1 MPTMRNVC
9 LASLILLLPAVAG
22 AQQASTSTPSS
33 GASTKGYVAVHV
45 GGQAGSSSSAGSFTF
60 SAYDETA
67 TVTSDQDYG
76 GGFLFNI
83 EGGFAFMPRFAAG
96 LAITRASSDA
106 NTRLSASIP
115 HPQIFDS
122 PRTATF
128 DGADA
133 THSETGYHIFVSYL
147 APVSER
153 VDVRVFA
160 GPSIFRV
167 SHDLV
172 SAIAF
177 TETSPFTSVTIT
189 GATLDERT
197 KTVGAFHIGA
207 GGTYRVTERFGI
219 DGFFRFARRTV
230 DVDNVS
236 GGTTE
241 LKVGGAQ
248 LGAGVR
254 IAF

>member
-1 MPTMRNVC
+1 MRNVC
-9 LASLILLLPAVAG
+9 LASLILLLPAIAG
-22 AQQASTSTPSS
+22 AQQPSTSTPSS
-33 GASTKGYVAVHV
+33 GASSRGYVAVHV

-76 GGFLFNI
+76 GGFLFNV
-83 EGGFAFMPRFAAG
+83 EGGFALGARFAAG
-96 LAITRASSDA
+96 FAITRATSDA

-128 DGADA
+128 DAPDA
-133 THSETGYHIFVSYL
+133 SHTETGYHIFVSYL

-153 VDVRVFA
+153 FDLRVFA
-160 GPSIFRV
+160 GPSIFSV

-172 SAIAF
+172 SAIAYS
-177 TETSPFTSVTIT
+177 EASPFTSVTIT
-189 GATLDERT
+189 GATLDERS
-197 KTVGAFHIGA
+197 KTVGAFHVGA
-207 GGTYRVTERFGI
+207 GGTYRITDRFGI
-219 DGFFRFARRTV
+219 DGFLRFARRTV
-230 DVDNVS
+230 DVPNVGS
-236 GGTTE
+236 GTTE

-248 LGAGVR
+248 LGVGAR

>member
-1 MPTMRNVC
+1 MRNVC
-9 LASLILLLPAVAG
+9 LVSLILLLPAAAV
-22 AQQASTSTPSS
+22 AQQASTSTAPSS
-33 GASTKGYVAVHV
+33 ASTRGYVAVHV
-45 GGQAGSSSSAGSFTF
+45 GGQAGSSSSQDTFTF

-67 TVTSDQDYG
+67 TVMNDQDYG

-83 EGGFAFMPRFAAG
+83 EGGYAFVPHVAAG

-106 NTRLSASIP
+106 NTRLSATIP
-115 HPQIFDS
+115 HPQLFDR

-128 DGADA
+128 DGSDT
-133 THSETGYHIFVSYL
+133 THSETGYHFFVSYL
-147 APVSER
+147 IPASER
-153 VDVRVFA
+153 FDVRVFA

-172 SAIAF
+172 SAITF

-189 GATLDERT
+189 GATVDERT
-197 KTVGAFHIGA
+197 KTVGAFHVGA
-207 GGTYRVTERFGI
+207 GGTYRITDRLGV

-230 DVDNVS
+230 DLPNVS

-241 LKVGGAQ
+241 LKIGGAQ
-248 LGAGVR
+248 LGVGAR